1 MNDELIA
8 TKFTEHDRHL
18 DTLSNAVQTL
28 AKTTEKTND
37 KLDSVVD
44 VMSKQNVLIEKMSNL
59 GRSLDTVRD
68 TTRAMEAIVNKYPDV
83 EEIKNSIKIT
93 EGLPSTTTIRWAVG
107 ILLTYL
113 AVSGNY
119 IIGHIHVLESQTA
132 THEKVDDIFSADF
145 ATRINKLETNN
156 EANNHRGE

>member
-119 IIGHIHVLESQTA
+119 IIGHIHVLESELA
-132 THEKVDDIFSADF
+132 TSKKVDELVTSDFSV
-145 ATRINKLETNN
+145 RISKLESKHENDT
-156 EANNHRGE
+156 R

>member
-93 EGLPSTTTIRWAVG
+93 EGLPSTTTIRWAIG

-113 AVSGNY
+113 ALSGNY
-119 IIGHIHVLESQTA
+119 IIVHIQILESELA
-132 THEKVDDIFSADF
+132 TSKKVDELVTSDFSV
-145 ATRINKLETNN
+145 RISKLESKHENDT
-156 EANNHRGE
+156 R